1 MRFRNFA
8 APFNFLLTCFV
19 FYLQEIWLL
28 ELPSSHFIFIFSLI
42 GEGIVQKPHC
52 LIVCNDLLEPLLWH
66 YLLQDRNLMWN
77 SQLTDGSSGK
87 IAAVW
92 DCSNLKSKGVVLLKG
107 KCDYQQRKHYTGE
120 RKYHIL
126 SILQCF
132 VKSCFNT
139 FWTHINLGN
148 WN

>member
-1 MRFRNFA
+1 MFMYFFDMRFQNFA
-8 APFNFLLTCFV
+8 ALFNFLLTCFV

-42 GEGIVQKPHC
+42 GEGIVQKPHW
-52 LIVCNDLLEPLLWH
+52 LIVCNDLLELLLWH

-120 RKYHIL
+120 RKISYFKY
-126 SILQCF
+126 STMFCKVMF
-132 VKSCFNT
+132 
-139 FWTHINLGN
+139 
-148 WN
+148 

>member
-1 MRFRNFA
+1 M
-8 APFNFLLTCFV
+8 

-42 GEGIVQKPHC
+42 GEGIVQKPHW
-52 LIVCNDLLEPLLWH
+52 LIVCNDLLELLLWH

-77 SQLTDGSSGK
+77 SQLTHGSSGK
-87 IAAVW
+87 IATVW
-92 DCSNLKSKGVVLLKG
+92 DCSNLKSKGVVLLKESVTTNKESIILG
-107 KCDYQQRKHYTGE
+107 REKS
-120 RKYHIL
+120 HIL

-139 FWTHINLGN
+139 FWTNINLGN